1 MKLFPVSNPRNAKQ
15 LLSIVL
21 TCLIATTALAACANP
36 FSSNGASSNTSSNNG
51 DIQKIKHIVVIMQEN
66 RSFDSYFGTYPG
78 VDGIPTQN
86 GVPTVCI
93 PDPRTNQCMKP
104 YHDSHDLNGGGPH
117 GAVNATADID
127 SGKMDGF
134 IGQAERGKRGCTD
147 TTNPACSISTAPD
160 VMGYHD

>member
-1 MKLFPVSNPRNAKQ
+1 MKIFPVSIPGNAKQ

-78 VDGIPTQN
+78 VDGIPA
-86 GVPTVCI
+86 GVCL
-93 PDPRTNQCMKP
+93 PDPHGPCVKP
-104 YHDSHDLNGGGPH
+104 FHNPADLN
-117 GAVNATADID
+117 
-127 SGKMDGF
+127 
-134 IGQAERGKRGCTD
+134 
-147 TTNPACSISTAPD
+147 
-160 VMGYHD
+160 Y